1 MAACWAVLGAIAVVL
16 VRRNPSLKSE
26 QLKTAQDFS
35 DMLTLSEGIRHPQ
48 FQMLFV
54 MDVCSIFTF
63 MYMSSV
69 YKTMAFQL
77 GGGIDDLTLTI
88 IGALGGLVNG
98 GSRIVWGF
106 L

>member
-1 MAACWAVLGAIAVVL
+1 
-16 VRRNPSLKSE
+16 
-26 QLKTAQDFS
+26 
-35 DMLTLSEGIRHPQ
+35 
-48 FQMLFV
+48 

-77 GGGIDDLTLTI
+77 GNGSLDDFSLTV

-98 GSRIVWGF
+98 GSRIFWGNLQDTYGF
-106 L
+106 KRIYSGILICQLFISLTIIYAVNN

>member
-1 MAACWAVLGAIAVVL
+1 
-16 VRRNPSLKSE
+16 
-26 QLKTAQDFS
+26 
-35 DMLTLSEGIRHPQ
+35 
-48 FQMLFV
+48 

-77 GGGIDDLTLTI
+77 GSGFDDFTLTV

-98 GSRIVWGF
+98 GVRIVWGY